1 MLLRNP
7 SLYYGN
13 GRRKRVGR
21 VVRRKRG
28 GGFMDALR
36 SAHSWLKNNKIIST
50 VGNALGKIGVPY
62 AGAIGT
68 AAGTLGYG
76 RRRIVVHRRR
86 VVRRR
91 GGAINIRGL
100 LSKVHGFVKNNQ
112 LVSKGLS
119 HFGHSKLAGIASSAG
134 YGRRRRRVVRRR
146 CGGSLRS
153 ILGRVHSFV
162 KSNQLVSKG
171 LSHFGHSKLAGIA
184 SSTGYGR
191 RKRTVRKRVVRRR
204 APMRRHRGGANFF
217 SMNQLAAPR
226 FT

>member
-1 MLLRNP
+1 MIANLLSGQKKATAKINYQSNKMSKMLLRNP

-13 GRRKRVGR
+13 GRRRRVGR

-28 GGFMDALR
+28 GGFMDALK
-36 SAHSWLKNNKIIST
+36 SAHNWIKSNKIIST

-76 RRRIVVHRRR
+76 RRRRMTRRR

-112 LVSKGLS
+112 LVSKGLA
-119 HFGHSKLAGIASSAG
+119 HFGHSKLAGLASSAG
-134 YGRRRRRVVRRR
+134 YGKRR
-146 CGGSLRS
+146 
-153 ILGRVHSFV
+153 
-162 KSNQLVSKG
+162 
-171 LSHFGHSKLAGIA
+171 
-184 SSTGYGR
+184 
-191 RKRTVRKRVVRRR
+191 RTVRKRVVRRR
-204 APMRRHRGGANFF
+204 ATVCRHRANFF